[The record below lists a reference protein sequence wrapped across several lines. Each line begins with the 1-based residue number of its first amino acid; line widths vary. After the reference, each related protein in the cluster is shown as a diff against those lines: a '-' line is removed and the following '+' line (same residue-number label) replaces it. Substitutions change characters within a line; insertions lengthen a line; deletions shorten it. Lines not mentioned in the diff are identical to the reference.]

1 MSLPAI
7 KMRHDISVY
16 VVILGVRDA
25 FAHAKDKAPPL
36 AISSLSYWSYS
47 PCALPT
53 PPFHCIA
60 HQSVD

>member
-25 FAHAKDKAPPL
+25 CAHTERTKHPHL
-36 AISSLSYWSYS
+36 LFLRYLTGHIVLVHY
-47 PCALPT
+47 L